1 MHPIFDLNWW
11 QLLLVTLGLTHVT
24 IASVTIFLHRSQAHR
39 AVDLGPLPS
48 HFFRFWLWLTTGMVT
63 REWVAVHRKHHAKCE
78 TAEDPHSPQVEGLNR
93 VLWGGA
99 WLYRKAT
106 QERETL
112 DKYGRGTPD
121 DLLERKL
128 YARMPWLGVSIMLFV
143 DLVLFGLPGLLV
155 WGVQMIWIPFWA
167 AGVINGL
174 AHFWGYRNWKTAD
187 ASTNISPWGILIGGE
202 ELHNN
207 HHTYPNS
214 AKLSAKWYEFDLGW
228 AWIRLFEI
236 CGLAKV
242 ISKGPVVAR
251 VPEKNELDKDA
262 AWALLNDRFR
272 VMARYSKEVVAP
284 VMEQEYKK
292 ADQGT
297 RKLIKRARKVFCRES
312 SLLDEPSLERINAA
326 VESSPNI
333 AMVHDLHQQLLE
345 IWAKRGGNMEEVI
358 NALREWCRE
367 AEASGMQSLR
377 EFADTLKSYTTP
389 HTAAA

>member
-207 HHTYPNS
+207 HHAFASS
-214 AKLSAKWYEFDLGW
+214 ARLSYKWYEFDIGW
-228 AWIRLFEI
+228 LYIR
-236 CGLAKV
+236 
-242 ISKGPVVAR
+242 
-251 VPEKNELDKDA
+251 
-262 AWALLNDRFR
+262 
-272 VMARYSKEVVAP
+272 
-284 VMEQEYKK
+284 
-292 ADQGT
+292 
-297 RKLIKRARKVFCRES
+297 
-312 SLLDEPSLERINAA
+312 
-326 VESSPNI
+326 
-333 AMVHDLHQQLLE
+333 LLE
-345 IWAKRGGNMEEVI
+345 IPGMAKVRKVAPKIRVIPEKMTVDLDTVTAVLGNRLQVLSNFARQVVRPVAKAELCHSKSACRKKYQAARKLLTNPAMLDSTAREKLQHLLQESQVLAI
-358 NALREWCRE
+358 VYQYQQRLLQLWERTATSQEARLEALQEWIRQ
-367 AEASGMQSLR
+367 AEATGVDALEHFAHQLR
-377 EFADTLKSYTTP
+377 GYTVKP
-389 HTAAA
+389 R